1 MTPRVVDN
9 DIDIGK
15 SVITFVITLAILG
28 GSRSIM
34 TLFLWDKMKLERVMG
49 IEPTSR
55 AWEAHVLPLYDT
67 RNEELDSAKGAFS
80 WQLVYHAT
88 IRVSSRTRLVISAFF
103 ILVVFCNPKPSQ
115 QKLAVTL
122 P

>member
-28 GSRSIM
+28 GSISTIV
-34 TLFLWDKMKLERVMG
+34 LFLWVEMNLERVMG

-67 RNEELDSAKGAFS
+67 R
-80 WQLVYHAT
+80 
-88 IRVSSRTRLVISAFF
+88 
-103 ILVVFCNPKPSQ
+103 
-115 QKLAVTL
+115 
-122 P
+122 